1 MHRVP
6 SASTERPGVEDVAAA
21 TLSLSTPAKM
31 FVGSNDA
38 GDTRH
43 RLPRSLAASSDFP
56 GQERANATT
65 YSDAAATSATDGLK
79 ERRSSKRG
87 RREVGPRVS
96 QHDLGLKGLGFR
108 V

>member
-65 YSDAAATSATDGLK
+65 YSDAAAPRQLMDSRNGEAVREGDG
-79 ERRSSKRG
+79 RWGRGSRSTI
-87 RREVGPRVS
+87 
-96 QHDLGLKGLGFR
+96 
-108 V
+108 